1 MQASSGRLQTGTI
14 CDGKSDK
21 KFPSVAMMKGSKNFF
36 MLPTNEISLDLYRQK
51 CCGKYSWAR
60 MPWERVWGVWGKVP
74 QNTPSGG
81 ENRCEYGDFLVG
93 LGGLAAQNH
102 SSWLT

>member
-36 MLPTNEISLDLYRQK
+36 MLPTNEISLDLYIAK
-51 CCGKYSWAR
+51 NMLW
-60 MPWERVWGVWGKVP
+60 KV
-74 QNTPSGG
+74 
-81 ENRCEYGDFLVG
+81 
-93 LGGLAAQNH
+93 
-102 SSWLT
+102 